1 MVLVGSEIIG
11 NYYNKNIKP
20 NSLLPFIAL
29 ITMKYWSENI
39 FKMNKTLKIFTL
51 LVLVILLFYS
61 DFIRDYVFKNLQY
74 QIHYLS
80 LFDAEGAPMAENYTD
95 SWMEKLLEG
104 KSITELINLKW
115 LFTLVFTFYFLLFSI
130 LIPYIIYNKKKTIKY
145 ATVLYGTFFFSALI
159 IYGLRFLYSDYNW
172 QENTYLISLGL
183 MHFLQ
188 SSLPAL
194 LLVLAFKLHLS
205 FNDEN

>member
-1 MVLVGSEIIG
+1 
-11 NYYNKNIKP
+11 
-20 NSLLPFIAL
+20 
-29 ITMKYWSENI
+29 
-39 FKMNKTLKIFTL
+39 MNKTLKIFAL
-51 LVLVILLFYS
+51 IFLVSFLFYS

-80 LFDAEGAPMAENYTD
+80 LFNAEGNAMAENYTD

-115 LFTLVFTFYFLLFSI
+115 LFTLAFTFYFLLFSI
-130 LIPYIIYNKKKTIKY
+130 LIPIIVYNKKRIVKY
-145 ATVLYGTFFFSALI
+145 AAVLYGTIFFSALI
-159 IYGLRFLYSDYNW
+159 IYGLRFIYSDYNW

-194 LLVLAFKLHLS
+194 LLVLGFKLHLS
-205 FNDEN
+205 FNDEK